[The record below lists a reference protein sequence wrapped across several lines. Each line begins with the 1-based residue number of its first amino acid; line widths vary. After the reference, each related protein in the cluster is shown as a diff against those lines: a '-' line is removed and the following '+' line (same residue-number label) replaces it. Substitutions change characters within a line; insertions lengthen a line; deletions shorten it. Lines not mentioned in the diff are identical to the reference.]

1 MIERYR
7 NHPNHVVLGIGII
20 AIGLWLIF
28 NDHFFLWPPSAVQ
41 FVNDDF
47 WGALFI
53 FDGISVLVWVLYG
66 HDSIVWNRALLTIT
80 SFLIAFLTGYQFV
93 IWVATG
99 MYMSWISNAIITAF
113 VLILARR
120 SDTKDGQ

>member
-1 MIERYR
+1 MINRIR
-7 NHPNHVVLGIGII
+7 DHPTHIALGVGMA

-28 NDHFFLWPPSAVQ
+28 NDHFFMWPPAATD

-53 FDGISVLVWVLYG
+53 FDSVALLVWTFEG
-66 HDSIVWNRALLTIT
+66 TDSVVWNRRILTIT

-93 IWVATG
+93 IWTATG